1 MNEEMIQSLKIIQ
14 QLAPQYSRELD
25 DPDRG
30 FLDLAPTMARRLLV
44 NLLAQKIESRG
55 HAIVMDAPT
64 DEPRNARSA
73 GVEDQHWAARDAA
86 VVATVYL
93 PIPPAIGQWLVVRPE
108 KTPAGWTTRVV
119 LVSAGPTIG
128 FRVTS

>member
-30 FLDLAPTMARRLLV
+30 FLNLAPTMARRLLV

-55 HAIVMDAPT
+55 HAIVMDDPT

-86 VVATVYL
+86 VVATVDL

-108 KTPAGWTTRVV
+108 KPPAGWPTRGG

>member
-55 HAIVMDAPT
+55 HAIVMDDPT
-64 DEPRNARSA
+64 DAPRNARSA

-86 VVATVYL
+86 VVATVDL

>member
-55 HAIVMDAPT
+55 HAIVMDDPT

-86 VVATVYL
+86 VVATVDL

>member
-55 HAIVMDAPT
+55 HAIVMVDPT

-86 VVATVYL
+86 VVATVDL